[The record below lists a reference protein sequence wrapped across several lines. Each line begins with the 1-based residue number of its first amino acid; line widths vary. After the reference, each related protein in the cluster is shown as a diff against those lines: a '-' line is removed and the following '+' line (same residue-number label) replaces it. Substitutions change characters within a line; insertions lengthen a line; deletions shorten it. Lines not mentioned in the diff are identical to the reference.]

1 MPSHQHQRRCFYNLW
16 TMRGIFQ
23 MEMLSKYKIKLLESP
38 IPPLS
43 VCLSS
48 VTKKRWPLSATLHI
62 FPRRVTKTLAGF
74 SLGLIKAD
82 DAYDNFSSNSVLRGS
97 HGLSARRA
105 QRTKSSRPD
114 GPKSGPKGP

>member
-1 MPSHQHQRRCFYNLW
+1 
-16 TMRGIFQ
+16 

-82 DAYDNFSSNSVLRGS
+82 DDYDDFDNILFIPFNIAHL
-97 HGLSARRA
+97 
-105 QRTKSSRPD
+105 PD
-114 GPKSGPKGP
+114 FIVF